1 METPTVLQTLTSK
14 KPQLGAT
21 VLFSFMPPM
30 GHYPG
35 RDGNGSVNYNSDKT
49 N

>member
-1 METPTVLQTLTSK
+1 
-14 KPQLGAT
+14 
-21 VLFSFMPPM
+21 MPPM